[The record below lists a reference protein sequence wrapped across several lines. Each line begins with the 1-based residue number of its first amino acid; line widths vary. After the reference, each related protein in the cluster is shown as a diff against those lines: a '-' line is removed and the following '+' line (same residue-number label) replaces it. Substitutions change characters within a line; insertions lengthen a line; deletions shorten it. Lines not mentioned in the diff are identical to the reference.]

1 MIKTRRHRRG
11 ALLLMAAAR
20 AKNRRTRVRTART
33 RDSAVPKTMRA
44 AAINRFGGPEVL
56 SIHTL
61 PTPKI
66 GPREVLIALETAG
79 IGSWDGEMRG
89 GWSPDGRRPRFPL
102 VLGSDGAGVIAA
114 VGPLVRRFKVG
125 DRVYA
130 CSFNNPKGGFHAEYV
145 AVPEANV
152 ARVPKRLNLEQ
163 AGAIATTGLTALQ
176 GIEEALRVKKG
187 QSIIIHGA
195 SGGVGTLAIQF
206 AKLRG
211 ARVLAIASGPK
222 GKVLARRLGA
232 DAVADGRTENIAV
245 AAKRFAPKGIDA
257 VLAFAGGQALERSLD
272 TLRRGGKL
280 AYPNGVEP
288 KPWKRPGVK
297 IVVYDGEP
305 GVREFQRLNAA
316 VEGAKLKVPLTD
328 IFALAEAAKA
338 HKRVAAGH
346 ILGKVAL
353 RIKSRRG

>member
-66 GPREVLIALETAG
+66 GPREVLIALDTAG
-79 IGSWDGEMRG
+79 IGSWDGAMRG

-102 VLGSDGAGVIAA
+102 VLGSDGA
-114 VGPLVRRFKVG
+114 
-125 DRVYA
+125 
-130 CSFNNPKGGFHAEYV
+130 
-145 AVPEANV
+145 
-152 ARVPKRLNLEQ
+152 
-163 AGAIATTGLTALQ
+163 
-176 GIEEALRVKKG
+176 
-187 QSIIIHGA
+187 
-195 SGGVGTLAIQF
+195 GVGTLAIQF

-297 IVVYDGEP
+297 VVVYNGES
-305 GVREFQRLNAA
+305 GVREFKRLNDA
-316 VEGAKLKVPLTD
+316 VERAKLKVPLTD
-328 IFALAEAAKA
+328 VFALAEAAKA

-346 ILGKVAL
+346 ILGKVVL